1 MIDRQI
7 CFHVQLTSV
16 TKFEPGQ
23 RVIFDQIDVN
33 DGDGYANG
41 TFTAPRAGLY
51 YFAVTVTAR
60 YYSYVGWHLTAKGK
74 VYAKIL
80 ADTIDLASDSAT
92 GQAVIELESG
102 QTVTVNK
109 TALIMNL
116 DATVKCA
123 QCSLDFLFI
132 NMVIWLKSR
141 KLFST

>member
-102 QTVTVNK
+102 QTVSVKQNRVNHELRCDREMCPMFSGF
-109 TALIMNL
+109 LIY
-116 DATVKCA
+116 
-123 QCSLDFLFI
+123 
-132 NMVIWLKSR
+132 
-141 KLFST
+141 